1 MDRYNS
7 RMFSTSLAHSDRPAS
22 GPIYRAQFLKQ
33 GQRELPRQSAPPAAS
48 KWLERKLRPPSRPV
62 HEPDLPDVR
71 HKEDNS
77 KDSEENRA
85 LQSLALD
92 YVKLK
97 RSVAALEKRI
107 SLLQAERPDGPTQPQ
122 LRTLHKQDLNNHD
135 QDHIKHEQ
143 IEQIDQTDQID
154 QIGQINQI
162 DQIKQLEQELDHAK
176 DTTSQSEN
184 PRPQSNQSTHSHR
197 TTGNAQLTN
206 PAEGLA
212 DLSDQANPTPPLSPS
227 DPSNRAA
234 ATESL
239 WHRTPGSKAAV
250 LALAWAVGM
259 LAVAL
264 LLQ

>member
-33 GQRELPRQSAPPAAS
+33 DHRDLPRQSAPPAAS
-48 KWLERKLRPPSRPV
+48 KWLERKLRPPSRTV
-62 HEPDLPDVR
+62 HEPDHGDAR
-71 HKEDNS
+71 DKKDNS

-92 YVKLK
+92 YIKLK

-107 SLLQAERPDGPTQPQ
+107 SLLQAERPLSQDAQDGPTQLTTQPK
-122 LRTLHKQDLNNHD
+122 TLHKQNLID
-135 QDHIKHEQ
+135 QDNIKQEQ
-143 IEQIDQTDQID
+143 IDQID
-154 QIGQINQI
+154 QIAQEPEHPEGQQAKPEPIS
-162 DQIKQLEQELDHAK
+162 QLEIPQ
-176 DTTSQSEN
+176 SQSH
-184 PRPQSNQSTHSHR
+184 STN
-197 TTGNAQLTN
+197 GNAQLT
-206 PAEGLA
+206 
-212 DLSDQANPTPPLSPS
+212 DLVHPTQPPSLLHPS
-227 DPSNRAA
+227 HRAA

-239 WHRTPGSKAAV
+239 WHRRPGSKAAV